1 MERLKKHPKITVI
14 IILHLV
20 GLIGLSTWLRESLVM
35 LSSINLLI
43 TAALLFDELR
53 TREGRYITALVVLF
67 VLGMT
72 VEIVGVQTGFPFG
85 EYSYGTV
92 LGPKVGGVSLIIGVN
107 WFYLVVC
114 AVAAVRFFTSNKWLI
129 ILLAPAI
136 LTGMDVLIEPVAI
149 ALDYWQWEAVAVPLS
164 NYIAW
169 FAVSI
174 PMVFIY
180 LALIPNP
187 PSRLP
192 AQVLLVQIVFFAVLN
207 ITLP

>member
-1 MERLKKHPKITVI
+1 MERLKKHPRITVI

-114 AVAAVRFFTSNKWLI
+114 AVATVRFFTSNKWLI